1 MPRPSPSSATRFA
14 VHKSATQS
22 LACYV
27 SEWLA
32 PQQQRIDRL
41 LPASHTRGYGTEA
54 AQALL
59 HERNELPPLVLTL
72 RVGARAPRSSKI
84 TFLHASTLAASAMLR
99 TIVAFLQA
107 HAESLNL
114 STISVRPAEDKEE
127 DSESTQLTLTPKPR
141 RLHSLA
147 AAATPLHPNADR
159 IEKSKVS
166 STHAA
171 TDTSVPAVTIE
182 LDLVWTTRCR
192 VGADGAI
199 QASTSLLHAIAQTNA
214 VAAPLQ
220 APLLSALRQTLCKRI
235 LQDVKLS
242 IQVRERALLPST
254 SANEL
259 LIEAHLIAIP
269 TFNGVWLDVRISR
282 SADSRHQDDS
292 QQGSEQKHKLPQLWA
307 AMKQR
312 INAHSLELFGQT
324 AATTQNECRFLS
336 ILHALMEAEQ
346 AANGFDKVK
355 LKLTDSIP
363 AGALEVA
370 VQVLQ
375 SADPNAATS
384 SSASQ
389 PSVTAAD
396 LTSFPNFVE
405 HGASEVAAGDPMLPL
420 LVVDEDERDEGVVAD
435 VEDTVALSPPA
446 QLRSAPS
453 TSAAGFE
460 MDLLSSPPV
469 PSSPLHVHSL
479 GSLSNEFPLLAKR
492 LGQPVIDAEQREPR
506 SICFHSQESDER
518 EESGEKSELED
529 MDQDCLAGQDLDI
542 FIIDDDEDGDGRLLQ
557 ALTYAVESGIAS
569 SSMTDEAF
577 EQLMSMEHDK
587 ELESGHAV
595 LMSEDEMPSSSSFPR
610 GDGSVESP
618 GLLPIPASDCEGGFF
633 YMSE

>member
-107 HAESLNL
+107 HAEPLNL

-127 DSESTQLTLTPKPR
+127 DSGSTQLTLTPKPR

-199 QASTSLLHAIAQTNA
+199 QASSTASLLHAIAQTNA

-269 TFNGVWLDVRISR
+269 TFNGVWLD
-282 SADSRHQDDS
+282 
-292 QQGSEQKHKLPQLWA
+292 
-307 AMKQR
+307 R

-557 ALTYAVESGIAS
+557 ALTSAVESGIAS
-569 SSMTDEAF
+569 SSRTDEAF

-587 ELESGHAV
+587 ELKSGHAV